1 MGGWFVGDTQGSAS
15 RQVPG
20 LVSGPGSEPGP
31 SCPGRSPIPQAEPW
45 PAAQRLAPVLPP
57 ELGESPIPCAVGQ
70 GCAQGGG
77 APLGLGCWGGLGRS
91 QTPPPP
97 RAPSSNSRA
106 DREPELCLVLFDYTP
121 ELPDELP
128 LRRGDVVQVLSKVRG
143 ARGRGQPRGWSPELT
158 PALARSGQRLR
169 AGGTGSA
176 GTREGSSPTTSWS
189 SCRRRGPR

>member
-20 LVSGPGSEPGP
+20 IVSGPGSEPGP

-97 RAPSSNSRA
+97 
-106 DREPELCLVLFDYTP
+106 EPHHP
-121 ELPDELP
+121 IP
-128 LRRGDVVQVLSKVRG
+128 VQ
-143 ARGRGQPRGWSPELT
+143 
-158 PALARSGQRLR
+158 
-169 AGGTGSA
+169 TGSRSCA
-176 GTREGSSPTTSWS
+176 WSCLTTPR
-189 SCRRRGPR
+189 SCRMSCRCGGEMSSRSSAR